1 MMTATEK
8 MMYDS
13 LRHTLTD
20 LINEFEYGLTDPSDP
35 HYQRTLDNIEYAA
48 SLLDA
53 YTFDRALSEFLTM
66 LMHDIEQ
73 LRAQIKQKEEEESQV

>member
-1 MMTATEK
+1 LNDPAPWPHHSPSAQT
-8 MMYDS
+8 Y
-13 LRHTLTD
+13 
-20 LINEFEYGLTDPSDP
+20 PSDP

-53 YTFDRALSEFLTM
+53 YTFDRALSEFLTL

-73 LRAQIKQKEEEESQV
+73 LRAQIKQKEEEEKV